1 MRPPRIA
8 ILALFFA
15 ACVFLLCRA
24 VVAVG
29 QPSVPIASPSR
40 EPAGKSTFRSL
51 FSFSAPFTLFPPNAI
66 ITIADDNSTSF
77 AARPAAFGPSLPK
90 KGLRGQLW
98 VGSGFTEE
106 AFQDGEGEGELGCSD
121 VPGWEGNPNTNAML
135 KPSIKESATDMS
147 KSATTVGRTKPRF
160 RRGSSI
166 TFGHGVGGAS
176 NSGSKSNNKPVDDGT
191 DDYLHHGLS
200 QSGSGHADI
209 QSIQEGAE
217 IAGKIVLLSRGGCG
231 FLEKVKWAQ
240 RRGAIGVIV
249 GDNQR
254 GGPLI
259 QMFAHG
265 DTSNVTIPSIFT
277 SRTTAYLLSLM
288 MQPGSFIE
296 DIIDENG
303 KPSLNVQ
310 QQSERSRKAKKAR
323 QHSTSPTL
331 VSKDVTGL
339 RAGKSQFSKKQ
350 PTGKGVDQENSSSGW
365 FSRMFS
371 WGSSSNTASTTGR
384 SSANGQ
390 LDWVLVEEFSDE
402 KDKII
407 KNSLRNASK
416 GNADKPKAQSS
427 SGDDFQIGVED
438 WRDPDLVGPVDGE
451 GQSGTSSSLAGDR
464 PNSKL
469 RTKSDGVASTGK
481 SFDKKKNEHTAFKGS
496 SKTSGTGEY
505 TADGVPAKDQDMFDS
520 TKRKPGATSADHG
533 GLLSKLFGSGEEDG
547 NQEASGADSQA
558 NPMVPSP
565 PAKPAPDE
573 GLNLAE
579 DEEGLWVVITPSSG
593 ASPFFDT
600 LLVLVISPLITLTV
614 VYALLILRARIR
626 RRRWRAPKSV
636 VDRLPVRTY
645 HTVASSDSSRAP
657 SPASSSPTT
666 PLLQGQRNSQ
676 KPRPR
681 SRTTT
686 GVPSTEDLLQADAT
700 ATIPRSPSRPEHE
713 KRTSEWKKYMGR
725 QVECAVCLEEYVD
738 GVSQVMSLP
747 CGHEF
752 HVDCITPWL
761 TTRRRTCP
769 ICKGDV
775 VRSLARGS
783 PSSPR
788 YEPYHDDSSEEAEA
802 EGSGPEPGPG
812 GADDDSD
819 IEQGVVT
826 DSPYDPP
833 RDNHPEGWLGMF
845 SKYMRGRKSLWT
857 APRGRLQELL
867 GQTTDRAFPRF
878 PVKARAMRKD
888 GEKALAGLG
897 PSRQTERGQQV
908 YLVSIAG
915 QVPGS
920 SSEAP
925 LAANYSYADAF
936 ANDELRIVTAVANLA
951 ARFKRDF
958 DNAPLV

>member
-8 ILALFFA
+8 ILALFLA

-24 VVAVG
+24 VVAVA
-29 QPSVPIASPSR
+29 QPSVPVASPSR

-121 VPGWEGNPNTNAML
+121 VPGWEGNPNTNAVL

-147 KSATTVGRTKPRF
+147 KSGVAVGQPKLRS
-160 RRGSSI
+160 RRSSSI
-166 TFGHGVGGAS
+166 HFGGGVGGAS
-176 NSGSKSNNKPVDDGT
+176 NSGSKSNSGPVDDGT

-296 DIIDENG
+296 DIIDEHG
-303 KPSLNVQ
+303 KPSLSVQ
-310 QQSERSRKAKKAR
+310 QQSERSRKAKKTR
-323 QHSTSPTL
+323 QQSTSPTL

-350 PTGKGVDQENSSSGW
+350 PTGKAVDQQNPSSGW
-365 FSRMFS
+365 FSRMFG
-371 WGSSSNTASTTGR
+371 WGSGSSTVSTTSR

-416 GNADKPKAQSS
+416 ENADKSKSQSS
-427 SGDDFQIGVED
+427 PGDDFQIGVED
-438 WRDPDLVGPVDGE
+438 WRDPDLVGPVDGAE
-451 GQSGTSSSLAGDR
+451 QLGTSSSLAGDR
-464 PNSKL
+464 SKS
-469 RTKSDGVASTGK
+469 RTKSDGVASNGQPL
-481 SFDKKKNEHTAFKGS
+481 DKKKNEHTGFKGS

-520 TKRKPGATSADHG
+520 TKGKSGATSTDRG
-533 GLLSKLFGSGEEDG
+533 GLLSKLFGSGEEGGDEG
-547 NQEASGADSQA
+547 ASTADPQA
-558 NPMVPSP
+558 NPMVASSP
-565 PAKPAPDE
+565 GKSTPDE
-573 GLNLAE
+573 GLKFAE

-657 SPASSSPTT
+657 SPTSSSPTT
-666 PLLQGQRNSQ
+666 PLLQGQRSAH

-686 GVPSTEDLLQADAT
+686 GVPSAGDLLQADTVVA
-700 ATIPRSPSRPEHE
+700 IPKSPSRPEHE

-752 HVDCITPWL
+752 HADCITPWL

-788 YEPYHDDSSEEAEA
+788 YEPYLDDSSYETEA
-802 EGSGPEPGPG
+802 EGSGTEPGSG

-819 IEQGVVT
+819 VEQGVVT
-826 DSPYDPP
+826 DAPYEPP
-833 RDNHPEGWLGMF
+833 RGNHPEGWLGMF
-845 SKYMRGRKSLWT
+845 SGSFRLW
-857 APRGRLQELL
+857 P
-867 GQTTDRAFPRF
+867 
-878 PVKARAMRKD
+878 
-888 GEKALAGLG
+888 
-897 PSRQTERGQQV
+897 PSRSG
-908 YLVSIAG
+908 G
-915 QVPGS
+915 HG
-920 SSEAP
+920 
-925 LAANYSYADAF
+925 
-936 ANDELRIVTAVANLA
+936 
-951 ARFKRDF
+951 RDGNG
-958 DNAPLV
+958 DR